1 MSEELEIQ
9 VLANSERFNEK
20 KQELKAFSEEI
31 PEQSDLPTVPQD
43 DPMLGFIGMEYDVKG
58 KDLNA
63 LTDAVQN
70 RMIEQN
76 KHIKKIIQ
84 EFNTIYETFQI
95 LDDEYI
101 QSISNSLIAAKEANN
116 KAIQGLREIEEYQT
130 GNKKLLDDV
139 FKQNKDLI
147 DILKK
152 HHKKLEELEQLEDKQ
167 GEIQIEIENLK
178 DNLKTLVKLER
189 LENSF
194 NDLHLQVEE
203 TQNGLKNDVDKMN
216 VRLIEEGKNLT
227 LTVEKFQTELEE
239 KQNEIIFLRKGFYIL
254 GILFALIVVFLLFK
268 GM

>member
-31 PEQSDLPTVPQD
+31 PEQSDLPTVPTD

-76 KHIKKIIQ
+76 IHIKKIIQ

-101 QSISNSLIAAKEANN
+101 QSISKSLIAAKEANN
-116 KAIQGLREIEEYQT
+116 KAIQGLHEIEEYQT

-147 DILKK
+147 DVLKK

-167 GEIQIEIENLK
+167 SEIQIEIDSLK
-178 DNLKTLVKLER
+178 AKLKTLVKI
-189 LENSF
+189 ENSF
-194 NDLHLQVEE
+194 NDLRLQVEE
-203 TQNGLKNDVDKMN
+203 TQNNFKNYLDEINNKSITEGNNLKLVVEGLETK
-216 VRLIEEGKNLT
+216 
-227 LTVEKFQTELEE
+227 LEE
-239 KQNEIIFLRKGFYIL
+239 KQKEIVFLKKGFCTF
-254 GILFALIVVFLLFK
+254 GVAVVLIVLFLLFK

>member
-84 EFNTIYETFQI
+84 EFNTIYETFQL

-101 QSISNSLIAAKEANN
+101 QSISKSLIAAKEANN
-116 KAIQGLREIEEYQT
+116 KAMQGLHEIEEYQT

-152 HHKKLEELEQLEDKQ
+152 HHKKLEELEQLEEKQ
-167 GEIQIEIENLK
+167 SEIQIEFDSLK
-178 DNLKTLVKLER
+178 AKLKTLVKIEH
-189 LENSF
+189 SF

-203 TQNGLKNDVDKMN
+203 TQNNLKNDVDKMN

-227 LTVEKFQTELEE
+227 LIVEKFQTELEE
-239 KQNEIIFLRKGFYIL
+239 KQKEISFLRKGFYTL
-254 GILFALIVVFLLFK
+254 GVFVVIIVLFLLFK
-268 GM
+268 GL

>member
-9 VLANSERFNEK
+9 VLSKSEKFNEK
-20 KQELKAFSEEI
+20 KEALKAFSEEI
-31 PEQSDLPTVPQD
+31 PEQSVLPTVPQE

-63 LTDAVQN
+63 LTDEVQN
-70 RMIEQN
+70 KMIEQN

-101 QSISNSLIAAKEANN
+101 QSISKSLVAAKEANN
-116 KAIQGLREIEEYQT
+116 KAIQGLQEIEEYQT

-147 DILKK
+147 DVLKK
-152 HHKKLEELEQLEDKQ
+152 HHDRL
-167 GEIQIEIENLK
+167 
-178 DNLKTLVKLER
+178 DNLGK

-203 TQNGLKNDVDKMN
+203 TQNELKNDIDKMN
-216 VRLIEEGKNLT
+216 VRLIDESKNLT
-227 LTVEKFQTELEE
+227 SIVEKFKTELEE
-239 KQNEIIFLRKGFYIL
+239 KQKEISFLRKGFYAL

>member
-31 PEQSDLPTVPQD
+31 PEQSDLPTVPTD
-43 DPMLGFIGMEYDVKG
+43 DSMLGFIGMEYDVKG

-76 KHIKKIIQ
+76 IHIKKIIQ

-101 QSISNSLIAAKEANN
+101 QSISRSLIAAKEANN
-116 KAIQGLREIEEYQT
+116 KAIQGLHEIEEYQT

-147 DILKK
+147 DVLKK

-167 GEIQIEIENLK
+167 SEIQIEIDSLK
-178 DNLKTLVKLER
+178 AKLKSLVKI
-189 LENSF
+189 ENSF

-203 TQNGLKNDVDKMN
+203 TQNNLKNDVDKMN

-227 LTVEKFQTELEE
+227 LIVEKFQTELEE
-239 KQNEIIFLRKGFYIL
+239 KQKEISFLRKGFYTI
-254 GILFALIVVFLLFK
+254 GVAVVIIVLFLLFK

>member
-31 PEQSDLPTVPQD
+31 PEQSDLPTVPTD

-76 KHIKKIIQ
+76 IHIKKIIQ

-101 QSISNSLIAAKEANN
+101 QSISKSLIAAKEANN
-116 KAIQGLREIEEYQT
+116 KAIQGLHEIEEYQT

-147 DILKK
+147 DVLKK

-167 GEIQIEIENLK
+167 SEIHIEIDSLK
-178 DNLKTLVKLER
+178 AKLKSLVKI
-189 LENSF
+189 ENSF

-203 TQNGLKNDVDKMN
+203 TQNNLKNDVDKMN

-227 LTVEKFQTELEE
+227 LIVEKFQTELEE
-239 KQNEIIFLRKGFYIL
+239 KQKEISFLRKGFYTL
-254 GILFALIVVFLLFK
+254 GVAVVIIVLFILFK

>member
-9 VLANSERFNEK
+9 VLAKSERFNEK
-20 KQELKAFSEEI
+20 KEALKAFSEEI

-101 QSISNSLIAAKEANN
+101 QSISKSLIAAKEANN
-116 KAIQGLREIEEYQT
+116 KAIQGLHEIEEYQT

-147 DILKK
+147 DVLKK
-152 HHKKLEELEQLEDKQ
+152 HNKKLEELEQLQDKQ
-167 GEIQIEIENLK
+167 SEIHIEIDSLK
-178 DNLKTLVKLER
+178 AKLKSLVKI
-189 LENSF
+189 ENSF

-203 TQNGLKNDVDKMN
+203 TQNNLKNDVDKMN

-227 LTVEKFQTELEE
+227 LIVEKFQTELEE
-239 KQNEIIFLRKGFYIL
+239 KQKEISFLRKGFYTI
-254 GILFALIVVFLLFK
+254 GVAVVIIVLFLLFK

>member
-1 MSEELEIQ
+1 MSEDLEIQ

-31 PEQSDLPTVPQD
+31 PEQSDLPTVPTD

-76 KHIKKIIQ
+76 IHIKKIIQ

-101 QSISNSLIAAKEANN
+101 QSISRSLIAAKEANN
-116 KAIQGLREIEEYQT
+116 KAIQGLHEIEEYQT

-147 DILKK
+147 DVLKK
-152 HHKKLEELEQLEDKQ
+152 HNKKLEELEQLQDKQ
-167 GEIQIEIENLK
+167 SEIHIEIDSLK
-178 DNLKTLVKLER
+178 AKLKSLVKI
-189 LENSF
+189 ENSF

-203 TQNGLKNDVDKMN
+203 TQNNLKNDVDKMN

-227 LTVEKFQTELEE
+227 LIVEKFQTELEE
-239 KQNEIIFLRKGFYIL
+239 KQKEISFLRKGFYTI
-254 GILFALIVVFLLFK
+254 GVAVVIIVLFLLFK

>member
-9 VLANSERFNEK
+9 VLTKSERFNEK
-20 KQELKAFSEEI
+20 KEALKAFSEEI
-31 PEQSDLPTVPQD
+31 PEQSNLPTVPQE

-63 LTDAVQN
+63 LTDEVQN

-101 QSISNSLIAAKEANN
+101 QSISKSLVAAKEANN
-116 KAIQGLREIEEYQT
+116 KAIQGLQEIEEYQT

-152 HHKKLEELEQLEDKQ
+152 HHKKLEELEQLEEKQ
-167 GEIQIEIENLK
+167 SEIQIEIDSLK
-178 DNLKTLVKLER
+178 AKLKTLVKI
-189 LENSF
+189 ENSF
-194 NDLHLQVEE
+194 NDLRLQVEE
-203 TQNGLKNDVDKMN
+203 TQNNFKNYLDEINNKSIIEGNNLKLVVEGLETK
-216 VRLIEEGKNLT
+216 
-227 LTVEKFQTELEE
+227 LEE
-239 KQNEIIFLRKGFYIL
+239 KQKEIVFLKKGFYTL
-254 GILFALIVVFLLFK
+254 GIAVVLIVLFILFK

>member
-31 PEQSDLPTVPQD
+31 PEQSDLPTVPTD

-76 KHIKKIIQ
+76 IHIKKIIQ

-101 QSISNSLIAAKEANN
+101 QSISKSLIAAKEANN
-116 KAIQGLREIEEYQT
+116 KAIQGLHEIEEYQT

-147 DILKK
+147 DVLKK

-167 GEIQIEIENLK
+167 SEIHNEIDSLK
-178 DNLKTLVKLER
+178 AKLKTLVKI
-189 LENSF
+189 ENSF
-194 NDLHLQVEE
+194 NDLRFQVEE
-203 TQNGLKNDVDKMN
+203 TQNNLKNDVDKMN

-227 LTVEKFQTELEE
+227 LIVEKFQTELEE
-239 KQNEIIFLRKGFYIL
+239 KQKEISFLRKGFYTI
-254 GILFALIVVFLLFK
+254 GVAVVIIVLFLLFK

>member
-9 VLANSERFNEK
+9 VLAKSERFNEK
-20 KQELKAFSEEI
+20 KEALKAFSEEI

-43 DPMLGFIGMEYDVKG
+43 NLMFGFINTEYDVTG

-70 RMIEQN
+70 KMIEQN

-95 LDDEYI
+95 LDDDYI
-101 QSISNSLIAAKEANN
+101 KRISESLIAAKEANN
-116 KAIQGLREIEEYQT
+116 KAIQGLHEIEEYQT
-130 GNKKLLDDV
+130 GNRKLLDDV

-147 DILKK
+147 EILKK
-152 HHKKLEELEQLEDKQ
+152 HHKKLEELEQLEEKQ
-167 GEIQIEIENLK
+167 SEIQIEIDSLK
-178 DNLKTLVKLER
+178 AKLKSLVKI
-189 LENSF
+189 ENSF
-194 NDLHLQVEE
+194 NDLHLQVKE
-203 TQNGLKNDVDKMN
+203 TQNELKNDVDKMN
-216 VRLIEEGKNLT
+216 VRLIDESKNLT

-239 KQNEIIFLRKGFYIL
+239 KQKEISFLRKGFYAL
-254 GILFALIVVFLLFK
+254 GILFALIVVILLFK

>member
-1 MSEELEIQ
+1 MTEELEIQ
-9 VLANSERFNEK
+9 VLAKSEKFNEK
-20 KQELKAFSEEI
+20 KEALKAFSEEI
-31 PEQSDLPTVPQD
+31 PEQSNLPTVPQE

-63 LTDAVQN
+63 LTDEVQN

-101 QSISNSLIAAKEANN
+101 QSISKSLVAAKEANN
-116 KAIQGLREIEEYQT
+116 KAIQGLQEIEEYQT

-147 DILKK
+147 DVLKK
-152 HHKKLEELEQLEDKQ
+152 HHDRLDDLGKLE
-167 GEIQIEIENLK
+167 N
-178 DNLKTLVKLER
+178 N
-189 LENSF
+189 F
-194 NDLHLQVEE
+194 NDLNLQVEE
-203 TQNGLKNDVDKMN
+203 TQNELKNDVDKMN
-216 VRLIEEGKNLT
+216 VRLIDESKNLT
-227 LTVEKFQTELEE
+227 LIIEKFKTELEG
-239 KQNEIIFLRKGFYIL
+239 KQKEIIFLRKGFYAL
-254 GILFALIVVFLLFK
+254 GLVLVIVVLYLFFK

>member
-1 MSEELEIQ
+1 MSEELEVQ
-9 VLANSERFNEK
+9 VLAKSEKFNEK
-20 KQELKAFSEEI
+20 KEALKAFSEEI

-43 DPMLGFIGMEYDVKG
+43 NLMFGFINTEYDVTG

-101 QSISNSLIAAKEANN
+101 QSISNTLIASKEANN
-116 KAIQGLREIEEYQT
+116 KAIQGLHEIEEYQT

-152 HHKKLEELEQLEDKQ
+152 HHKKLEELEQLEEKQ
-167 GEIQIEIENLK
+167 NEIQIEIDNLK
-178 DNLKTLVKLER
+178 ANLKTLVKLEK

-194 NDLHLQVEE
+194 NELHLQVEE
-203 TQNGLKNDVDKMN
+203 TQNDLKKDVEKIN
-216 VRLIEEGKNLT
+216 VRLTEEGNNLT
-227 LTVEKFQTELEE
+227 LIVEKFQTELEE
-239 KQNEIIFLRKGFYIL
+239 KQKEIIFLRKGFYIL
-254 GILFALIVVFLLFK
+254 GFLFVLIGVFLLFK
-268 GM
+268 GR

>member
-31 PEQSDLPTVPQD
+31 PEQSDLPTVPTD

-76 KHIKKIIQ
+76 IHIKKIIQ

-101 QSISNSLIAAKEANN
+101 QSISKSLIAAKEANN
-116 KAIQGLREIEEYQT
+116 KAIQGLHEIEEYQT

-147 DILKK
+147 DVLKK
-152 HHKKLEELEQLEDKQ
+152 HHKKLEELEQLEEKQ
-167 GEIQIEIENLK
+167 SEIQIEIDSLK
-178 DNLKTLVKLER
+178 AKLKSLVKI
-189 LENSF
+189 ENSF

-203 TQNGLKNDVDKMN
+203 TQNNLKNDVDKMN

-227 LTVEKFQTELEE
+227 LIVEKFQTELEE
-239 KQNEIIFLRKGFYIL
+239 KQKEISFLRKGFYTI
-254 GILFALIVVFLLFK
+254 GVAVVIIVLFLLFK

>member
-1 MSEELEIQ
+1 MSEELGIQ
-9 VLANSERFNEK
+9 VLAKSERFNEK

-101 QSISNSLIAAKEANN
+101 QSISKSLIAAKEANS
-116 KAIQGLREIEEYQT
+116 KAIQGLHEIEEYQT
-130 GNKKLLDDV
+130 GNKKLLEDI
-139 FKQNKDLI
+139 FKQNNDLI

-152 HHKKLEELEQLEDKQ
+152 HHKKLEDLEQLEDKQ
-167 GEIQIEIENLK
+167 SEIQIEIDSLK
-178 DNLKTLVKLER
+178 VKLKSLVK

-203 TQNGLKNDVDKMN
+203 TQNDLKNDVDKMN
-216 VRLIEEGKNLT
+216 VQSIEEGKNLT
-227 LTVEKFQTELEE
+227 LIVEKFQTELEE
-239 KQNEIIFLRKGFYIL
+239 KQKEIIFLRKGFYTL
-254 GILFALIVVFLLFK
+254 GILFALVVVFLLFK

>member
-43 DPMLGFIGMEYDVKG
+43 NLMFGFISTEYDVTG

-76 KHIKKIIQ
+76 IHIKKIIQ

-101 QSISNSLIAAKEANN
+101 QSISKSLIAAKEANN
-116 KAIQGLREIEEYQT
+116 KAIQGLHEIEEYQT

-147 DILKK
+147 DVLKK

-167 GEIQIEIENLK
+167 SEIHNEIDSLK
-178 DNLKTLVKLER
+178 AKLKTLVKI
-189 LENSF
+189 ENSF
-194 NDLHLQVEE
+194 NDLSLQVEE
-203 TQNGLKNDVDKMN
+203 TQN
-216 VRLIEEGKNLT
+216 RLIEEGKNLT
-227 LTVEKFQTELEE
+227 LIVEKFQTELEE
-239 KQNEIIFLRKGFYIL
+239 KQKEISFLRKGFYTI
-254 GILFALIVVFLLFK
+254 GVAVVIIVLFLLFK

>member
-1 MSEELEIQ
+1 MSEDLEIQ

-31 PEQSDLPTVPQD
+31 PEQSDLPTVPTD

-76 KHIKKIIQ
+76 IHIKKIIQ

-101 QSISNSLIAAKEANN
+101 QSISRSLIAAKEANN
-116 KAIQGLREIEEYQT
+116 KAIQGLHEIEEYQT

-147 DILKK
+147 DVLKK
-152 HHKKLEELEQLEDKQ
+152 HHKKLEELEQLEEKQ
-167 GEIQIEIENLK
+167 SEIQIEIDSLK
-178 DNLKTLVKLER
+178 AKLKSLVKI
-189 LENSF
+189 ENSF

-203 TQNGLKNDVDKMN
+203 TQNNLKNDVDKMN
-216 VRLIEEGKNLT
+216 VRLIEEGRNLT
-227 LTVEKFQTELEE
+227 LIVEKFQTELEE
-239 KQNEIIFLRKGFYIL
+239 KQKEISFLRKGFYTI
-254 GILFALIVVFLLFK
+254 GVAVVIIVLFLLFK

>member
-9 VLANSERFNEK
+9 VLTKSERFNEK
-20 KQELKAFSEEI
+20 KEALKAFSEEI

-43 DPMLGFIGMEYDVKG
+43 ELMLGFIGTEYDVKG

-63 LTDAVQN
+63 LTDAVQD

-84 EFNTIYETFQI
+84 EFNTIYETFQL

-101 QSISNSLIAAKEANN
+101 QSISKSLIAAKEANN
-116 KAIQGLREIEEYQT
+116 KAMQGLHEIEEYQT

-152 HHKKLEELEQLEDKQ
+152 HHKKLEELEQLEEKQ
-167 GEIQIEIENLK
+167 SEVQIEIDSLK
-178 DNLKTLVKLER
+178 AKLKSLVKI
-189 LENSF
+189 ENSF

-203 TQNGLKNDVDKMN
+203 TQNNLKNDVDKMN

-227 LTVEKFQTELEE
+227 LIVEKFQTELEE
-239 KQNEIIFLRKGFYIL
+239 KQKEISFLRKGFYTL
-254 GILFALIVVFLLFK
+254 GVFVVIIVLFLLFK
-268 GM
+268 GL

>member
-31 PEQSDLPTVPQD
+31 PEQSDLPTVPTD

-58 KDLNA
+58 KDLNT

-76 KHIKKIIQ
+76 IHIKKIIQ

-101 QSISNSLIAAKEANN
+101 QSISKSLIAAKEANN
-116 KAIQGLREIEEYQT
+116 KAIQGLHEIEEYQI
-130 GNKKLLDDV
+130 GNNKLLDDV

-167 GEIQIEIENLK
+167 SEIHIEIDSLKANLK
-178 DNLKTLVKLER
+178 SLVKI
-189 LENSF
+189 ENSF
-194 NDLHLQVEE
+194 NDLYLQVEE
-203 TQNGLKNDVDKMN
+203 TQNNLKNDVDKMN

-227 LTVEKFQTELEE
+227 LIVEKFQTELEE
-239 KQNEIIFLRKGFYIL
+239 KQKEISFLRNGFYTI
-254 GILFALIVVFLLFK
+254 GVAVVIIVLFLLFK

>member
-9 VLANSERFNEK
+9 VLVKSEKFNEK
-20 KQELKAFSEEI
+20 KEALKAFSEEI

-43 DPMLGFIGMEYDVKG
+43 NLMFGFINMEYDVTG

-70 RMIEQN
+70 KMIEQN

-101 QSISNSLIAAKEANN
+101 QSISKSLIAAKEAND
-116 KAIQGLREIEEYQT
+116 KAMQGLHEIEEYQT

-152 HHKKLEELEQLEDKQ
+152 HHKKLEELEQLEEKQ
-167 GEIQIEIENLK
+167 SEIQIEIDSLK
-178 DNLKTLVKLER
+178 ANLKTLVKI
-189 LENSF
+189 ENSF
-194 NDLHLQVEE
+194 NDLHLQVKE
-203 TQNGLKNDVDKMN
+203 TQNELKNDVDKMD
-216 VRLIEEGKNLT
+216 VRLIDESKNLT
-227 LTVEKFQTELEE
+227 LIVEKFQTEREE
-239 KQNEIIFLRKGFYIL
+239 KQKEISFLRKGFYAL

>member
-31 PEQSDLPTVPQD
+31 PEQSDLPTVPTD

-76 KHIKKIIQ
+76 IHIKKIIQ

-101 QSISNSLIAAKEANN
+101 QSISKSLIAAKEANN
-116 KAIQGLREIEEYQT
+116 KAIQGLHEIEEYQT

-147 DILKK
+147 DVLKK
-152 HHKKLEELEQLEDKQ
+152 HHKKLEELEQLEEKQ
-167 GEIQIEIENLK
+167 SEIQIEIDSLK
-178 DNLKTLVKLER
+178 AKLKSLVKI
-189 LENSF
+189 ENSF

-203 TQNGLKNDVDKMN
+203 TQNNLKNDVDKMN

-227 LTVEKFQTELEE
+227 LIVEKFQTELEE
-239 KQNEIIFLRKGFYIL
+239 KQQEISFLRKGFYTL
-254 GILFALIVVFLLFK
+254 GVAVVIIVLFLLFK

>member
-43 DPMLGFIGMEYDVKG
+43 NLMFGFISTEYDVTC

-63 LTDAVQN
+63 LKDAVQN

-76 KHIKKIIQ
+76 IHIKKIIQ

-101 QSISNSLIAAKEANN
+101 QSISKSLIAAKEANN
-116 KAIQGLREIEEYQT
+116 KAIQGLQEIEEYQT

-147 DILKK
+147 DVLKK

-167 GEIQIEIENLK
+167 SGIQIEIDSLK
-178 DNLKTLVKLER
+178 AKLKSLVKI
-189 LENSF
+189 ENSF

-203 TQNGLKNDVDKMN
+203 TQNNLKKDVDKMN

-227 LTVEKFQTELEE
+227 LIVEKFQTELEE
-239 KQNEIIFLRKGFYIL
+239 KQKEISFLRKGFYTI
-254 GILFALIVVFLLFK
+254 GVAVVIIVLFLLFK